1 MVSGGTDLS
10 TGKAFAGTLK
20 APEGS
25 SVITPLTTV
34 QQGFIEAGQTPAQAE
49 QSVAK
54 AFGFDASKVDLTTY
68 DPIAEV
74 VKAGATGAT
83 SSIAAQMMASS
94 AQIANFMVTAG
105 QVLQGAAGGSGNLST
120 QNAGAA
126 LLKSL
131 VSAIT
136 SDAKTGDG
144 AINLGDAALLK
155 SVLVEGAKEANAQ
168 AQKEAQATGT
178 TAPKFDAAN
187 FTDKIDKM
195 ADTVTAVLK
204 SAADNIVT
212 AVNNSKGGDALALL
226 SNMDKVS
233 AFAQNDAGASLQK
246 IATTLDTKDTTA
258 LTAALKSQS
267 DLFTGDA
274 ATKSISSKVVET
286 QKAVGDIIAADKIIA
301 DKAAADK
308 AAADKIIADKAA
320 ADKIIADKAAA
331 DKIIADKAAADKII
345 ADKAAAD
352 LKALQ
357 DAQDNT
363 PPTVSVTTEIIKNT
377 ANAHVQSNESGT
389 VYIVNTSIA
398 VSSLSSITGA
408 ADASWN
414 SVSVSANTL
423 TNLPATGLTDGTYK
437 AYAVDTS
444 GNLSSASSNMLTIN
458 AGSNVTISGNGS
470 SATTLGADS
479 FTVLA
484 GNYTYT
490 INTTPTTGGGFNGGD
505 ALNFFA
511 NAVLNIIN
519 DTNQTDG
526 VQELTA
532 SDSLSNT
539 VLTIRLTGLTNQQD
553 DSIANIPSL
562 NSVFGPNTVNYLGT
576 TTSGVD
582 TFNISAGNYHTTIEG
597 FNYGDKLNIFYGAV
611 VNIINDTN
619 NNDHTQ
625 EIQITDPNTNST
637 TTITLT
643 GLTDDQDTGL
653 YSLPSFNSVFG
664 PNAIIYTSAATSGN
678 DNFIISSGNYSR
690 TISGFGGGDKLSFFT
705 NANLNV
711 IPDIDPNDNV
721 QELKVTDP
729 ATGSE
734 AIITFTGLP
743 TGADAALYN
752 IPSFNTFFGPGTIVQ

>member
-1 MVSGGTDLS
+1 LATATSTPQDVDTKAPQLSSISPLDNGLNIAKSSNIVLTFDEKVIAGTGNLVVSNGTDTQTISVKDATQVSISDNLLTINPMNDLLENSNYTVKIASGVISDSLGNAFAGLTSHFKTVAPITANDVVLTSKAIDGYLKSANVYADANGNGKQDADEASATTDANGTFKLINAKGGIVVSGGTDLS

-74 VKAGATGAT
+74 VKAGTTGAT

-105 QVLQGAAGGSGNLST
+105 QVLQGAAGGSANLST
-120 QNAGAA
+120 QNAGDA
-126 LLKSL
+126 LIKSL
-131 VSAIT
+131 VSAIS

-144 AINLGDAALLK
+144 IINLGDAALLK

-246 IATTLDTKDTTA
+246 IATTLDTKDTNA
-258 LTAALKSQS
+258 LNAALKSQS

-308 AAADKIIADKAA
+308 IIADKAAADKIIADKAA

-352 LKALQ
+352 KIIADKAAADKIIADNLKA
-357 DAQDNT
+357 AQIAQEEATYQEYIRIHGTRDNPVNT
-363 PPTVSVTTEIIKNT
+363 ETSGDDFINGNQGSITGSLVTFTANGSDIYIFNAVKANNTLPTANVKINSFSASTGDKLYFRVSNT
-377 ANAHVQSNESGT
+377 ANYNE
-389 VYIVNTSIA
+389 VNTRYKVSDNGTDVSLIA
-398 VSSLSSITGA
+398 NDEGSVQLISLIGLSGDRTSVGGAIDSITEL
-408 ADASWN
+408 
-414 SVSVSANTL
+414 NTFL
-423 TNLPATGLTDGTYK
+423 
-437 AYAVDTS
+437 
-444 GNLSSASSNMLTIN
+444 GN
-458 AGSNVTISGNGS
+458 
-470 SATTLGADS
+470 
-479 FTVLA
+479 
-484 GNYTYT
+484 
-490 INTTPTTGGGFNGGD
+490 
-505 ALNFFA
+505 
-511 NAVLNIIN
+511 
-519 DTNQTDG
+519 
-526 VQELTA
+526 
-532 SDSLSNT
+532 
-539 VLTIRLTGLTNQQD
+539 
-553 DSIANIPSL
+553 
-562 NSVFGPNTVNYLGT
+562 
-576 TTSGVD
+576 
-582 TFNISAGNYHTTIEG
+582 
-597 FNYGDKLNIFYGAV
+597 
-611 VNIINDTN
+611 
-619 NNDHTQ
+619 
-625 EIQITDPNTNST
+625 
-637 TTITLT
+637 
-643 GLTDDQDTGL
+643 
-653 YSLPSFNSVFG
+653 
-664 PNAIIYTSAATSGN
+664 NAISLI
-678 DNFIISSGNYSR
+678 
-690 TISGFGGGDKLSFFT
+690 
-705 NANLNV
+705 
-711 IPDIDPNDNV
+711 
-721 QELKVTDP
+721 
-729 ATGSE
+729 
-734 AIITFTGLP
+734 
-743 TGADAALYN
+743 
-752 IPSFNTFFGPGTIVQ
+752 